1 MLYDDLITALTKK
14 ALGNEITIITEEK
27 TFDENGK
34 LLGNPKKT
42 IKSTKNDIDTSACL
56 KLLEIEER
64 KRECQKIAN
73 LSDEE
78 LQKRKKS

>member
-34 LLGNPKKT
+34 LLGNPKK
-42 IKSTKNDIDTSACL
+42 
-56 KLLEIEER
+56 R
-64 KRECQKIAN
+64 
-73 LSDEE
+73 
-78 LQKRKKS
+78 